1 MPGPVDENID
11 LAAAIGRCSN
21 DWSHAEY
28 QLALLFSVLSKMD
41 ITSAVT
47 VFSFFRSVR
56 TQSEALKQLAKV
68 SPLNLSGDNLRTL
81 GRLMKLYED
90 LAGRRNKIAHNP
102 IGRTPDE
109 NALYIMLRRKSPPIG
124 ELPYESVPISVEEID
139 ELATEIT
146 TFNVAL
152 MALTF
157 LLAKLPI
164 SASREK
170 LLSELAPPD

>member
-47 VFSFFRSVR
+47 VFSFFRNVR
-56 TQSEALKQLAKV
+56 TQSEVLKQLAKV
-68 SPLNLSGDNLRTL
+68 SPLNVTDENLHAL

-90 LAGRRNKIAHNP
+90 LAGRRNRIAHNP

-124 ELPYESVPISVEEID
+124 ELPYESVSISVDEIN
-139 ELATEIT
+139 ELATEIMA
-146 TFNVAL
+146 FNTAL

-157 LLAKLPI
+157 RLAKFPI
-164 SASREK
+164 SFSREE